1 LKAEV
6 VWSPIGVF
14 GFSED
19 GRLIHFV
26 AFPKDV
32 KQAALRVARLMD
44 GQPVK
49 ELALMVKELQRK
61 GYSTLAF
68 ESRRLAMA
76 VHGDLGVDVAHEA
89 PLKAGDIIR
98 ARLEELALELGFF
111 SEPSELH
118 DWLRRVLVE
127 CARLRVRWAS
137 EKRDLVV
144 AQAIQAIDD
153 LDKTLNL
160 FSSRIREWY
169 GLHFPELNRLVESH
183 ELYLKLVNLLG
194 RREKFTAEAL
204 EKAGLP
210 ENKAKRIS
218 KAAAES
224 VGADLKDE
232 DLEQIRMM
240 AQRTL
245 ELYRARKRLE
255 EYVGG
260 VMAEVAPN
268 IEALVGPLLG
278 ARLIALA
285 GGLENL
291 AKMPS
296 STIQVLGAEK
306 ALFRALKSGSKP
318 PKHGIIFQHPY
329 IHGSKRWQRGKIA
342 RALAGKL
349 AIAARL
355 DAYSGDYRGDELRES
370 LERRVKEI
378 REKYKAPPTPPK
390 PRKRRR
396 RRRVA
401 R

>member
-1 LKAEV
+1 
-6 VWSPIGVF
+6 VF
-14 GFSED
+14 SFSED
-19 GRLIHFV
+19 GKLIHFI
-26 AFPKDV
+26 AFPKSV
-32 KQAALRVARLMD
+32 EQTASKIAKLMD
-44 GQPVK
+44 GQPVE
-49 ELALMVKELQRK
+49 ELVLMVEELKRK
-61 GYSTLAF
+61 GYTTLAF
-68 ESRRLAMA
+68 ESQRLAMA
-76 VHGDLGVDVAHEA
+76 VHGDLDVEVSYEA
-89 PLKAGDIIR
+89 PLRAGELIR
-98 ARLEELALELGFF
+98 TSLEKLALEVGFF
-111 SEPSELH
+111 SEPQELRE
-118 DWLRRVLVE
+118 WVRQVLVE
-127 CARLRVRWAS
+127 SARLRVRQAS

-183 ELYLKLVNLLG
+183 ELYLRLVNLLG
-194 RREKFTAEAL
+194 RRSRFTPEAL
-204 EKAGLP
+204 EEAGLP
-210 ENKAKRIS
+210 ESRAKRIAR
-218 KAAAES
+218 AAVES

-240 AQRTL
+240 AGRTL

-260 VMAEVAPN
+260 VMVEVAPN

-285 GGLENL
+285 GSLENL

-306 ALFRALKSGSKP
+306 ALFRALRSGSKP

-329 IHGSKRWQRGKIA
+329 VHGSKRWQRGKIA

-355 DAYSGDYRGDELRES
+355 DAYGGDYRGDELRES
-370 LERRVKEI
+370 LEKRVMEI

-390 PRKRRR
+390 PRPKRRR
-396 RRRVA
+396 RRRKVA